1 DTESRRRSRRKLPSE
16 SPCLRG
22 SLFFV
27 PYFFASATDF
37 WIAATF
43 DSPPQQAGQ
52 SDLSAP
58 LSDARIT
65 SFVCGAIA
73 PSALKVKFTS
83 PLPSLTVTFCSCVP
97 SFSCHAMTV

>member
-1 DTESRRRSRRKLPSE
+1 MPPWFTL
-16 SPCLRG
+16 L
-22 SLFFV
+22 L

-73 PSALKVKFTS
+73 PSALKVKFTWRDTAPKSGKTSYYYVRGEQANGELVWVS
-83 PLPSLTVTFCSCVP
+83 PMWITYTGK
-97 SFSCHAMTV
+97 